1 GWLRVHHPEQFTALV
16 DTVGLDEGEIV
27 VWSRVAEKLVDN
39 CERTT
44 GIIEQYRGYFDLQ
57 PADLRKHDPRRQTM
71 DVILG
76 WQALSKTQIIKQADV
91 VMLLVLLGDHYP
103 RHVWEAN
110 YRFYE
115 PRTSH
120 DSSLSASFHALM
132 AARLGDLNDAERFF
146 HIAANIDLDFEQG
159 VTAAGG
165 VHIAALG
172 GMWQALVFGFGG
184 AIVSDQGLR
193 FEPHVPH
200 HWGTVRIP
208 LQWRGEQL
216 YHCVNAEVVQQR

>member
-1 GWLRVHHPEQFTALV
+1 ML
-16 DTVGLDEGEIV
+16 EIIDFAESSSTLSEEEV
-27 VWSRVAEKLVDN
+27 VAWSRVADQLVDN
-39 CERTT
+39 FDRRT
-44 GIIEQYRGYFDLQ
+44 GIFEQHRGYFNLQ
-57 PADLRKHDPRRQTM
+57 PADLQNYEPRKQTM
-71 DVILG
+71 DVIWG
-76 WQALSKTQIIKQADV
+76 WQNLDRIQIIKQADV

-103 RHVWEAN
+103 RRVWEAN

-120 DSSLSASFHALM
+120 DSSLSASMHALM
-132 AARLGDLNDAERFF
+132 AARLGDLKEAERYFQK
-146 HIAANIDLDFEQG
+146 AASIDLDVEHR

-184 AIVSDQGLR
+184 VLVGDQGLR
-193 FEPHVPH
+193 FEPHVPK

-208 LQWRGEQL
+208 VQWQGRQL
-216 YHCVNAEVVQQR
+216 YHSVNGEVG

>member
-1 GWLRVHHPEQFTALV
+1 M
-16 DTVGLDEGEIV
+16 
-27 VWSRVAEKLVDN
+27 
-39 CERTT
+39 
-44 GIIEQYRGYFDLQ
+44 
-57 PADLRKHDPRRQTM
+57 M
-71 DVILG
+71 DVIWG
-76 WQALSKTQIIKQADV
+76 WQNLDRTQIIKQADV

-103 RHVWEAN
+103 RRVWEAN

-120 DSSLSASFHALM
+120 DSSLSASMHALM
-132 AARLGDLNDAERFF
+132 AARLGDLKEAERYFQK
-146 HIAANIDLDFEQG
+146 AASIDLDVEHR

-184 AIVSDQGLR
+184 VLVGDQGLR
-193 FEPHVPH
+193 FEPHVPK

-208 LQWRGEQL
+208 VQWQGRQL
-216 YHCVNAEVVQQR
+216 YHSVNGEVG